1 MALLSPYAQFRIFS
15 ICIVVWK
22 VLEYKHTSLRRRSS
36 FEELK
41 CLLLYN
47 RWSMSKSLNYSW
59 HAEAFKQLAKALL
72 CSSHPIFLLTV
83 ILKGYFRYFLS
94 IMQVLSFSF
103 FFVLQF
109 EANFQCQQKF
119 FPPLLSNSET
129 MKKWKYYFRLS
140 LKRVELFENFPFS
153 FFSPSAHPPFICS
166 LEMKLARSKNFFS
179 SAVSTS
185 FIANLI
191 GMFDVFYFE
200 KCLLNWLKINVESNR
215 NLQTIF

>member
-1 MALLSPYAQFRIFS
+1 MSCLLRFLLPLLFKNFKLPLKMALLSPYAQFRIFS

-103 FFVLQF
+103 FFCSPIWSQF
-109 EANFQCQQKF
+109 PMPTKVF
-119 FPPLLSNSET
+119 FRHCFLILKPWKSE
-129 MKKWKYYFRLS
+129 
-140 LKRVELFENFPFS
+140 
-153 FFSPSAHPPFICS
+153 
-166 LEMKLARSKNFFS
+166 
-179 SAVSTS
+179 STT
-185 FIANLI
+185 L
-191 GMFDVFYFE
+191 D
-200 KCLLNWLKINVESNR
+200 CL
-215 NLQTIF
+215 